1 MGMAEKTNIKKLCVH
16 IIPAFC
22 SKISP
27 QLFVAAVSNVEEV
40 DWKNEEYEG
49 TGLQHQKA
57 LLTAIMKV
65 ENCRMRRLCHLVR
78 FEPGID
84 PELIGRAL
92 NRLEYVDQAIVS
104 GEQVEAILR
113 NLVAVRAD

>member
-16 IIPAFC
+16 IIPAFY

-27 QLFVAAVSNVEEV
+27 ELFGAAVSNVEEV

-49 TGLQHQKA
+49 TGLQHQEA
-57 LLTAIMKV
+57 LLTAIMV
-65 ENCRMRRLCHLVR
+65 NCCPMTRLCHLVR

-92 NRLEYVDQAIVS
+92 NRLEEVDQAIVS